1 MARYAPFSSSKLHEQ
16 FCLRFQ
22 RHFCSEVA
30 RRHSAAEGF
39 GPAWEKAL
47 AEVPLEDTDQAVV
60 YWDLIRRAREGELF
74 TSRASSELLSA
85 WKDTIDEF

>member
-1 MARYAPFSSSKLHEQ
+1 M
-16 FCLRFQ
+16 RFQ
-22 RHFCSEVA
+22 RHFCSEIA
-30 RRHSAAEGF
+30 RQRNAAEGF
-39 GPAWEKAL
+39 SLAWEKAL

-74 TSRASSELLSA
+74 TSRVSSELLSV